1 MIWAKEETLPREEI
15 ERIQLTKLKDTVRY
29 IYDRVKPYRE
39 KMDMAGVRP
48 EDIQTLE
55 DLKKLPFTYKADF
68 RDHYPDGLFAVDKKE
83 IVRYHASSG
92 TTGKPTVVGYTRN
105 DLDIWLNNVARIAC
119 MGGATEED
127 DRSICDSDVFRKYK
141 QTDYVF
147 TGYGCDTSC
156 GYPVLCA
163 PSWRGT
169 SQKRDRS
176 IKRFKDKNRT
186 VRRRRHDRAD
196 AGRDAPCLGRTV
208 CLYTKLWYE

>member
-105 DLDIWLNNVARIAC
+105 DLDI
-119 MGGATEED
+119 
-127 DRSICDSDVFRKYK
+127 
-141 QTDYVF
+141 
-147 TGYGCDTSC
+147 
-156 GYPVLCA
+156 
-163 PSWRGT
+163 
-169 SQKRDRS
+169 
-176 IKRFKDKNRT
+176 
-186 VRRRRHDRAD
+186 
-196 AGRDAPCLGRTV
+196 
-208 CLYTKLWYE
+208 